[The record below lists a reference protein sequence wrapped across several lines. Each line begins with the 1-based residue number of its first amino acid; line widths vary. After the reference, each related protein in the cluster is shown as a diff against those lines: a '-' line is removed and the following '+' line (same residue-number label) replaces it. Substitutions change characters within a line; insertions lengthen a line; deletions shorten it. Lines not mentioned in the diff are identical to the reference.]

1 MKILE
6 VITSLSP
13 GGGERFVVDLS
24 NALCNSRNQII
35 LLTLKENI
43 NSNNTFYKKELRKE
57 VKYESL
63 REKKFSIKTF
73 YKLYNTTGCS
83 SFPFRVY
90 F

>member
-63 REKKFSIKTF
+63 REKKFSIKTI
-73 YKLYNTTGCS
+73 
-83 SFPFRVY
+83 
-90 F
+90 

>member
-43 NSNNTFYKKELRKE
+43 NSNNTFYKKELRK
-57 VKYESL
+57 K
-63 REKKFSIKTF
+63 
-73 YKLYNTTGCS
+73 
-83 SFPFRVY
+83 
-90 F
+90 